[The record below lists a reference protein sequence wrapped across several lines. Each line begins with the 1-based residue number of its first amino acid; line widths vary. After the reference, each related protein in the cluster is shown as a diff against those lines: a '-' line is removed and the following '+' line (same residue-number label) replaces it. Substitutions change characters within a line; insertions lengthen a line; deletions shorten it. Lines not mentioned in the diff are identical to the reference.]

1 MSSNRSIRI
10 EGTGYRSLS
19 DQLNALEASR
29 RKARMTAIV
38 AFYARVSSGKQ
49 AQADTIA
56 SQIAALE
63 TRIHTEGNTL
73 TDAFRF
79 MDNGYSG
86 SNLPSCFRAMTR
98 SGSRR

>member
-1 MSSNRSIRI
+1 
-10 EGTGYRSLS
+10 
-19 DQLNALEASR
+19 
-29 RKARMTAIV
+29 MTAIV

-86 SNLPSCFRAMTR
+86 SNLNRPALEQ
-98 SGSRR
+98 